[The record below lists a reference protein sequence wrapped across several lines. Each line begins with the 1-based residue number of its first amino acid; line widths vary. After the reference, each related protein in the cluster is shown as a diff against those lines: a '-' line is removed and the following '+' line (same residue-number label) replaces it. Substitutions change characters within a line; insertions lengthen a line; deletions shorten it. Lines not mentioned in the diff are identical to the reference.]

1 MASVRMTLALKER
14 LSENYKKQCQTA
26 YNSSLNVDST
36 VKTIVEYIQTL
47 DRPGSGTDDAKDFAT
62 LVETAKH
69 MQRLLDKHAN
79 KYKHLGDSANRYGVA
94 NGCISNCTDS
104 GYNRGAQQL
113 NNLPIVMAKE
123 LHIVCNPNRPSTEN
137 MTTIQGWKTSFTERW
152 NEKLQDASENFIE
165 GDTLFIHDFGDEPVF
180 LPFITEGD
188 EQHYQSVEG
197 YAPYAGLALV
207 ITDPDMCDKLQA
219 IPMAKQKVSDMVEK
233 FNNFVEPIT
242 TLKKFLDEF
251 PGGRSLV
258 PEDVLQTMAAPAKK
272 RAKSSTVQAKDLL
285 TPDQKQEFNEVMLE
299 SSLLGGE
306 NQYE

>member
-1 MASVRMTLALKER
+1 MASVRMTLALKEK
-14 LSENYKKQCQTA
+14 LSENYKRQCQTA
-26 YNSSLNVDST
+26 YNSSLDVDST
-36 VKTIVEYIQTL
+36 VKNIVETIQ
-47 DRPGSGTDDAKDFAT
+47 DADAMDFAM
-62 LVETAKH
+62 LVETAEN
-69 MQRLLDKHAN
+69 MQRLLDKHAE
-79 KYKHLGDSANRYGVA
+79 KYKHLGESANRYGVA
-94 NGCISNCTDS
+94 NGCISNCTDN
-104 GYNRGAQQL
+104 GYSRGAQTI
-113 NNLPIVMAKE
+113 NNLPILMAKE
-123 LHIVCNPNRPSTEN
+123 LHIVCNPNRPLTEN

-152 NEKLQDASENFIE
+152 NEKLQDPSENFVE

-207 ITDPDMCDKLQA
+207 ITDPDMCVKLQA
-219 IPMAKQKVSDMVEK
+219 ITMAKQKVSDMVEK
-233 FNNFVEPIT
+233 FKTFVEPIT

-258 PEDVLQTMAAPAKK
+258 PEDVLQAMAAPAKK
-272 RAKSSTVQAKDLL
+272 RAKPSTVQAKDLL

-306 NQYE
+306 KQYE